1 MFTFEGLI
9 DSAWAQLSDAS
20 GIGGSSRIE
29 FCAAAFSSAILSL
42 IIIIDIYVF
51 KTTFVYL

>member
-42 IIIIDIYVF
+42 IIIIEIVVF